1 MPRRSTYRITDR
13 FIKTLPS
20 PPKGYKIYYDGDLAG
35 FGCRVHSSDSK
46 AFVLNY
52 LVDGRERRMV
62 IGQFPTWSSSAAREQ
77 ARALKRDINIGNDP
91 LSQKQGKSDGAQA
104 ARMAPSLHGL
114 FERYDLEH
122 LPRKSPRSAS
132 DDRSMWRNEIL
143 PRIGDIKVADLSHDD
158 VDALHRAIGETRP
171 VRANRVI
178 EVLRKALNLS
188 IRWGWRTSNPASG
201 VHKNTETKRDRFLS
215 EAEIHR
221 LRAAISRE
229 HNRVAAD
236 AIELLLLTGA
246 RKSEVLQCR
255 WEEFS
260 LEDGIWIKP
269 SAHTKQR
276 KEHRLPLSQDAL
288 GVLERQKSGIASE
301 YVFPGKVEGK
311 HIQDLRGAWRRICL
325 DAGFVEVASA
335 QSDAKVM
342 QHSSTFEPTTN
353 LRASLR
359 IHDLRH
365 TYASV
370 LASSGFSLPIIGA
383 LLGHTQA
390 QTTNRYAHLLD
401 EPLREAVS
409 KAADR
414 ISDRNQGGAN
424 DKASL

>member
-20 PPKGYKIYYDGDLAG
+20 PTKGYKIYYDGDLAG
-35 FGCRVHSSDSK
+35 FGCRVHSSDSR

-52 LVDGRERRMV
+52 LAGGRERRMV
-62 IGQFPTWSSSAAREQ
+62 IGQYPTWSSSAAREQ
-77 ARALKRDINIGNDP
+77 AKALKRDINIGNDP
-91 LSQKQGKSDGAQA
+91 LAQKQGKSEGAQA
-104 ARMAPSLHGL
+104 TRLAPSLHDL
-114 FERYDLEH
+114 FERYNREH
-122 LPRKSPRSAS
+122 LPRKSPRSAT

-143 PRIGDIKVADLSHDD
+143 PRIGDIKIADLSHDD
-158 VDALHRAIGETRP
+158 VDGLHRAIGETRP
-171 VRANRVI
+171 IRANRVI

-188 IRWGWRTSNPASG
+188 IRWGWRASNPASG
-201 VHKNTETKRDRFLS
+201 VHKNTEEKRDRFLS
-215 EAEIHR
+215 EAEIHN
-221 LRAAISRE
+221 LRKAIAGENNRTAAE
-229 HNRVAAD
+229 

-255 WEEFS
+255 WNEFS
-260 LEDGIWIKP
+260 LAEGIWIKP

-276 KEHRLPLSQDAL
+276 KDHRLPLSQDAL
-288 GVLERQKSGIASE
+288 VLLERRKTASTSE
-301 YVFPGKVEGK
+301 YVFPGKAAGK
-311 HIQDLRGAWRRICL
+311 HIHDLRGAWQRICL
-325 DAGFVEVASA
+325 AAGFMETVATLPA
-335 QSDAKVM
+335 RQSGKSQPKIANPAKLK
-342 QHSSTFEPTTN
+342 T
-353 LRASLR
+353 SLR

-414 ISDRNQGGAN
+414 MG
-424 DKASL
+424 K